1 VNPDWTHH
9 IEAFLRSVNA
19 ALRSLSL
26 YPAAHPAAGKSFE
39 KIGETLA
46 PLLRDTDRFTLNVLE
61 GELVVEG
68 APVLGSHDLHRVLA
82 ERLAARGVGSLAFL
96 RGVTVADL
104 KRLCL
109 CLTQEPE
116 SLKQAGGIGAIL
128 LKDGVTRIE
137 VKGGAATTEPAEE
150 PEAEPEGLDLL
161 QSRLIYNNARNVT
174 RKVFAEARLGRVPSS
189 TEVKEVVQAMV
200 EGVLK
205 SRHSL
210 LALTMIKS
218 YDEYLF
224 NHSVNVGI
232 LSITLGEHLGESGEA
247 LHDLGV
253 GAFLHDLGKVSWP
266 DDIYRKARDLSEEEW
281 RIVKSHPEEG
291 VKLISRMEAI
301 SPVSLRPVLEHH
313 MRHDRS
319 GYPPPAREYQIHPFG
334 MIVQICDVYDAIT
347 TARPYQ
353 AAFEPTRA
361 VARLKELSGTV
372 FDPAMLEKFIEMLGI
387 YPAGTVVRLDTGE
400 LALVLRPNRE
410 DSARPLVRILRDA
423 AGNDVRE
430 KVEVDLLE
438 KDPATGDF
446 RRSIL
451 VAVDPAS
458 KGIDVSQW
466 LDEESRGKKTA

>member
-9 IEAFLRSVNA
+9 VEAFLRSVNA

-39 KIGETLA
+39 KVGEALST
-46 PLLRDTDRFTLNVLE
+46 LLRDADRFTLNVLE

-68 APVLGSHDLHRVLA
+68 APVLSSHDLHRVLA

-128 LKDGVTRIE
+128 AKDGVTRIE
-137 VKGGAATTEPAEE
+137 VKGGTATTEAAEE

-161 QSRLIYNNARNVT
+161 QSRLIYNNARNAT

-224 NHSVNVGI
+224 NHSVNVGT
-232 LSITLGEHLGESGEA
+232 LSIALGEHLGYGGEA

-253 GAFLHDLGKVSWP
+253 GAFLHDLGKVNWP
-266 DDIYRKARDLSEEEW
+266 DEIYRKPRDLSEEEW
-281 RIVKSHPEEG
+281 RVVKSHPEEG
-291 VKLISRMEAI
+291 VKIVSRMEGI

-334 MIVQICDVYDAIT
+334 MIVQVCDVYDAIT

-353 AAFEPTRA
+353 AAMEPTRA

-372 FDPAMLEKFIEMLGI
+372 FDQAMLEKFIEMLGI
-387 YPAGTVVRLDTGE
+387 YPAGTVVRLDTGD
-400 LALVLRPNRE
+400 LALVLHPNRE

-430 KVEVDLLE
+430 KIEVNLLE
-438 KDPATGDF
+438 KDPATGAF

-466 LDEESRGKKTA
+466 LDEESSGKKAA

>member
-1 VNPDWTHH
+1 MNPDWTHH
-9 IEAFLRSVNA
+9 VEFFLRSVNA
-19 ALRSLSL
+19 VMRNLAL
-26 YPAAHPAAGKSFE
+26 YPANHPAAAKAFE
-39 KIGETLA
+39 KIGEALT
-46 PLLRDTDRFTLNVLE
+46 PLLRDADRFTLNVLE

-68 APVLGSHDLHRVLA
+68 APVLGTQEVHRGLA

-96 RGVTVADL
+96 RDVTAADV

-109 CLTQEPE
+109 CLIQEPE

-128 LKDGVTRIE
+128 VKDGITRIV
-137 VKGGAATTEPAEE
+137 VKGGVATAKPEEE
-150 PEAEPEGLDLL
+150 PEEEPEGLDLL
-161 QSRLIYNNARNVT
+161 QSRLIYNNARNAT

-200 EGVLK
+200 DGVLK

-224 NHSVNVGI
+224 NHSVNVGT
-232 LSITLGEHLGESGEA
+232 LSIALGEHLGYSGQV

-253 GAFLHDLGKVSWP
+253 GAFLHDLGKVNWP
-266 DDIYRKARDLSEEEW
+266 DEIYRKPRDLSEEEW
-281 RIVKSHPEEG
+281 RVVKSHPEEG
-291 VKLISRMEAI
+291 VKIVSRMEGIAPI
-301 SPVSLRPVLEHH
+301 SLRPVLEHH
-313 MRHDRS
+313 MRHDRT

-334 MIVQICDVYDAIT
+334 MIVQICDVYDAMT

-353 AAFEPTRA
+353 AAQEPTRA
-361 VARLKELSGTV
+361 IAKMKDMSGAF

-423 AGNDVRE
+423 AENDVRV

-438 KDPATGDF
+438 KDPATGTF
-446 RRSIL
+446 RHSIL

-466 LDEESRGKKTA
+466 MDEESSGKKTA